1 MPNLRLA
8 RRVGRIQPS
17 ATLALTA
24 RAKALKAEGKD
35 VIALTAGEPDFETP
49 MPIRQGAIDALHK
62 GGAVGRY
69 TPVGGTPELIKAV
82 IEKFRRDNGLDYKP
96 EQILVSCGAK
106 HSIFNAIGALI
117 DDGDEV
123 IVPAPFWVSY
133 PEMIRFFGGTPVI
146 VDTSASGF
154 VLTPEAL
161 RKAITPRTRL
171 LIVNS
176 PGNPTGA
183 VWDRQAQQAI
193 ADVVAG
199 TDIAVISDEIYEKLV
214 YDGAHVAFAGLST
227 DAYDRTITVNG
238 VAKAYAM
245 TGWRIGYVGGPLAVV
260 KAMNALQSHSTSNP
274 TTVAQLATLTALK
287 NDPKELPDWRR
298 QYQARRDR
306 MVAGLNAAK
315 GVKCAVPGGAFYV
328 FPDFRGWIGRR
339 HGDTVLLNDAAICEA
354 LLTRALVGGVPGGE
368 FGAPGFV
375 RFSYAASDEEIAK
388 AIERIQRFAA
398 ELA

>member
-24 RAKALKAEGKD
+24 RAKALKAEGHD
-35 VIALTAGEPDFETP
+35 VVALTAGEPDFETP
-49 MPIRQGAIDALHK
+49 LAIRESAIEALRK

-69 TPVGGTPELIKAV
+69 TPVAGTPELIKAV
-82 IEKFRRDNGLDYKP
+82 IEKFRRDNKLDYKP

-106 HSIFNAIGALI
+106 HSIFNAIGALV

-123 IVPAPFWVSY
+123 IVPAPYWVSY

-146 VDTSASGF
+146 VDTSSTGF
-154 VLTPEAL
+154 VLTPESL
-161 RKAITPRTRL
+161 RKAISPRTRL
-171 LIVNS
+171 VIVNS

-183 VWDRQAQQAI
+183 VWNEAAQRAI
-193 ADVVAG
+193 AEVVAG

-214 YDGAHVAFAGLST
+214 YDGAHVAFAGLSQ
-227 DAYDRTITVNG
+227 DAYERTITVNG

-245 TGWRIGYVGGPLAVV
+245 TGWRIGYVGGPANVV

-274 TTVAQLATLTALK
+274 TSVAQIATLKALQ

-298 QYQARRDR
+298 QYAARRDR
-306 MVAGLNAAK
+306 MVEGLNKAK
-315 GVKCAVPGGAFYV
+315 GVKCATPGGAFYV
-328 FPDFRGWIGRR
+328 FPDLRGWIGKR
-339 HGDTVLLNDAAICEA
+339 HGETTLHNDAAICEA
-354 LLTRALVGGVPGGE
+354 LLTKALVGGVPGGE

-375 RFSYAASDEEIAK
+375 RFSYAASDAELAK
-388 AIERIQRFAA
+388 AIERIQKFAA

>member
-49 MPIRQGAIDALHK
+49 MAIRESAIEALRK

-69 TPVGGTPELIKAV
+69 TPVGGTPELVKAV
-82 IEKFRRDNGLDYKP
+82 IEKFKRDNGLDYKP
-96 EQILVSCGAK
+96 EQVLLSCGAK
-106 HSIFNAIGALI
+106 HSIFNAIGALV

-123 IVPAPFWVSY
+123 IVPAPYWVSY

-146 VDTSASGF
+146 VDTASTGF

-161 RKAITPRTRL
+161 RKAITPRTRVV
-171 LIVNS
+171 IVNS
-176 PGNPTGA
+176 PSNPTGA
-183 VWDRQAQQAI
+183 VWDRKAQQAI
-193 ADVVAG
+193 ADVLAG
-199 TDIAVISDEIYEKLV
+199 SDIAVISDEIYEKLV
-214 YDGAHVAFAGLST
+214 YGGEHVAFAGLSK

-245 TGWRIGYVGGPLAVV
+245 TGWRIGYVGGPAAVV

-274 TTVAQLATLTALK
+274 TTVAQLATLKALQK
-287 NDPKELPDWRR
+287 DPEELPDWRR

-315 GVKCAVPGGAFYV
+315 GVKCATPGGAFYV
-328 FPDFRGWIGRR
+328 FPDFRGWIGRK
-339 HGDTVLLNDAAICEA
+339 HGDTVLKDDATICEA
-354 LLTRALVGGVPGGE
+354 LLTKALVGGVPGGE

-375 RFSYAASDEEIAK
+375 RFSYAASDVEIAK
-388 AIERIQRFAA
+388 AIERIQKFAT